1 MVSHVLIDKAS
12 RYVNSFV
19 LWHLHQDV
27 TEALKSLVE
36 TVKPMVHQTKMKSR
50 SNEVITD
57 RNCLLEHLDCL
68 LL

>member
-27 TEALKSLVE
+27 TEALDSLVE
-36 TVKPMVHQTKMKSR
+36 TVKPMVHQAKMKS
-50 SNEVITD
+50 
-57 RNCLLEHLDCL
+57 
-68 LL
+68 